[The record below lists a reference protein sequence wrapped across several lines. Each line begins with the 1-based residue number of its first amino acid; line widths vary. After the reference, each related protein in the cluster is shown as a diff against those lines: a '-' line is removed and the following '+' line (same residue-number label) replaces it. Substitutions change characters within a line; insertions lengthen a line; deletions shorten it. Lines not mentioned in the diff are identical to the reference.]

1 MRLFRGIPA
10 RSDHPVALT
19 IGNFDGV
26 HLGHQA
32 MVERLLAAARAR
44 GLPAAVMTFEPH
56 PREFFAPDQAPARLT
71 ALRDKAERLR
81 ALGIDRLY
89 VCRFDAAFSS
99 QAPQAFVRDILM
111 HRLGVRWLL
120 VGDDFRFG
128 AKRAG
133 DLALL
138 QRMAG
143 DAGMTVEAMH
153 TVLVGGRRAS
163 STAVREALAG
173 GDLADAA
180 GLLGRPY
187 GITGRVVGGD
197 RIGRELGFPTANV
210 RMRLNRPPLFGIYA
224 VEVHGVAARPW
235 PGAASLGVRPTVT
248 DANRPT
254 LEVFLLDFH
263 GDVYGRRVR
272 VDFLHKLRDEA
283 RYDTLEALKHQIA
296 RDVDDTRA
304 FFRARAAA
312 PTSSIHASTTA
323 SP

>member
-1 MRLFRGIPA
+1 MRLYRGIPA
-10 RSDHPVALT
+10 RSDHPLALT

-26 HLGHQA
+26 HVGHQA
-32 MVERLLAAARAR
+32 MVERLRAAAQSR

-56 PREFFAPDQAPARLT
+56 PREFFSPDQAPARLT
-71 ALRDKAERLR
+71 ALRDKAECLR
-81 ALGIDRLY
+81 ALGVDRLY

-99 QAPQAFVRDILM
+99 QSPESFVRDVLG
-111 HRLGVRWLL
+111 HRLDVRWLL

-128 AKRAG
+128 SRRAG

-138 QRMAG
+138 ERMAP
-143 DAGMTVEAMH
+143 DAGMTVESMH
-153 TVLVGGRRAS
+153 TVPVAGRRAS
-163 STAVREALAG
+163 STAVREALAA
-173 GDLADAA
+173 GDLSGAA
-180 GLLGRPY
+180 ALLGRPY

-210 RMRLNRPPLFGIYA
+210 RMRLNRPPLFGIHA
-224 VEVHGVAARPW
+224 VEVHGIAERPW

-254 LEVFLLDFH
+254 LEVFLLDFQ

-283 RYDTLEALKHQIA
+283 RYDSLDLLKRQIA
-296 RDVDDTRA
+296 RDVEDTRA
-304 FFRARAAA
+304 FFRAIAADPDSPSLA
-312 PTSSIHASTTA
+312 SSTA